1 MINTRIPIE
10 IDDTRLGQI
19 YKLREEGK
27 NVREILEVIGKDD
40 PVKSYF

>member
-19 YKLREEGK
+19 YKLREE
-27 NVREILEVIGKDD
+27 
-40 PVKSYF
+40 VKSEKFCKKEAP